1 MRELG
6 PFLAGIADTQ
16 FENGLD
22 GESTT
27 LRFPTA
33 RLATIK
39 ISGLVGPFQRE
50 SRSEGRER
58 ALTSE

>member
-6 PFLAGIADTQ
+6 HFLAGIADTQ

-27 LRFPTA
+27 LRFP
-33 RLATIK
+33 LPV
-39 ISGLVGPFQRE
+39 SPL
-50 SRSEGRER
+50 
-58 ALTSE
+58 

>member
-6 PFLAGIADTQ
+6 PFLAGVADTQ

-22 GESTT
+22 GESTA
-27 LRFPTA
+27 LRLPTP

-39 ISGLVGPFQRE
+39 MSY
-50 SRSEGRER
+50 
-58 ALTSE
+58 